1 MHSIVKV
8 NAADLLST
16 EAGNMLVV
24 KIKSIR
30 FPAFRNCVSVVT
42 KKPFQVGETTSL
54 LIHLKNK
61 RISQPNIFLPE
72 GSASRLI

>member
-8 NAADLLST
+8 NTADSLT
-16 EAGNMLVV
+16 MEAGNRLVV
-24 KIKSIR
+24 KSIR
-30 FPAFRNCVSVVT
+30 FPAFRTCVSVVT
-42 KKPFQVGETTSL
+42 KKPFQIGESSL

>member
-8 NAADLLST
+8 NTADLLT
-16 EAGNMLVV
+16 MEAGHMLVA
-24 KIKSIR
+24 KTKSKR
-30 FPAFRNCVSVVT
+30 FPAFRNYVSVVT
-42 KKPFQVGETTSL
+42 KKPFQVGETSP

-72 GSASRLI
+72 GSASHLI